1 MANFEQ
7 ANGNEWIERAS
18 QILSNISGNR
28 HYKINCEKGYIV
40 NIDNFFKMCL
50 IVQRMRLNI
59 PIVIMGEAGIGKTAL
74 LRHTVKHLFEHEFA
88 VFNINAGLPL
98 ESKKNSVGGKTNES
112 LASIVERI
120 KEAYDKIERENE
132 ENKDIRRPKKLWVFF
147 DEFNTLRELGF
158 FKEIIID
165 GRYLGK
171 EQPHVKNVVMM
182 AACNPHRKL

>member
-1 MANFEQ
+1 
-7 ANGNEWIERAS
+7 
-18 QILSNISGNR
+18 
-28 HYKINCEKGYIV
+28 
-40 NIDNFFKMCL
+40 
-50 IVQRMRLNI
+50 MRLNI

-74 LRHTVKHLFEHEFA
+74 LRHTVRHLFGHEFA

-98 ESKKNSVGGKTNES
+98 ESKKNSIGGKTNES
-112 LASIVERI
+112 LASIVEKI
-120 KEAYDKIERENE
+120 KESYDKIEQENQ
-132 ENKDIRRPKKLWVFF
+132 ENKDVRKPKKLWVFF

-182 AACNPHRKL
+182 AACNPHRKLEQNNRVQMQEHVRQQDERLAFDVLPAPHSLM